1 MMENN
6 KIEKFVYF
14 LAGVGIGS
22 LVGVLFAPQSGE
34 KTRELIANQA
44 GESSEYLFQKGRE
57 LREQAAEYVKRGKGV
72 LAEQREHIV
81 AAVAAG
87 KEAYRA
93 EPKSKA
99 NE

>member
-1 MMENN
+1 
-6 KIEKFVYF
+6 
-14 LAGVGIGS
+14 
-22 LVGVLFAPQSGE
+22 
-34 KTRELIANQA
+34 
-44 GESSEYLFQKGRE
+44 
-57 LREQAAEYVKRGKGV
+57 